1 MFPCEGETGA
11 DASGRKPVF
20 LLPVFLLSLPNVSQ
34 LMETCF
40 GRVLEQGI
48 EVADDFWGGLGG
60 FGGGW
65 GCCAVCPGA
74 FSPSDVTPVGF
85 LHPYSF
91 VVNVKPRLRQSL
103 HL

>member
-34 LMETCF
+34 LMEACF

-60 FGGGW
+60 VGG
-65 GCCAVCPGA
+65 VVLSVPEL
-74 FSPSDVTPVGF
+74 SPLPMSRLSDF
-85 LHPYSF
+85 YILI
-91 VVNVKPRLRQSL
+91 
-103 HL
+103 HLS